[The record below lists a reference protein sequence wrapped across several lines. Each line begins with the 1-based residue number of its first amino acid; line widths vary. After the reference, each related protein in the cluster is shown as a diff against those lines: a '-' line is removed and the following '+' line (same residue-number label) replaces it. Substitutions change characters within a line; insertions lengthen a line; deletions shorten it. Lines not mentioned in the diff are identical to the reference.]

1 MFVPSGNQKHTGE
14 DSFPLKLDTQK
25 KDIQKKYGL
34 VLDPIRLGLPFNGP
48 QKKKIG
54 APDQESWLV
63 IVHFLEEFAQAG
75 LQLMFVHDQWLHH
88 HLLIPLCPF
97 DGRLAKPR
105 TESNS

>member
-48 QKKKIG
+48 QKKKNRRPRSG
-54 APDQESWLV
+54 VLTGHRPFFGRVCPSWSSADV
-63 IVHFLEEFAQAG
+63 
-75 LQLMFVHDQWLHH
+75 
-88 HLLIPLCPF
+88 CP
-97 DGRLAKPR
+97 
-105 TESNS
+105 